1 MYGLLPRPGPP
12 ALPLQ
17 PSVSDQVRVDPD
29 LDVDLMQP
37 DLLLSPCRVR
47 ADVQDLLHLTVP
59 DEQDVSGD
67 EESDALRAGGAGQGA
82 YREYPKK
89 ERRNGI
95 SFCYRKPRRGMQN
108 LEGSRTGSELT
119 LISPEL
125 AEPIDLPQN
134 RRRAHARCRIPLDL
148 PETEIIRQ
156 GRKERRV
163 RVTRIDPECQDGPG
177 YTLRGRVDE
186 MELGF
191 RSVPP
196 DGMISGRVDVPSG
209 QVDGLVRPIIIE
221 CETRE
226 GGVDPL
232 FVGEG
237 HGRSVTPVEER
248 PICRSIIPLPKPWD
262 MVQRKPL
269 REQ

>member
-47 ADVQDLLHLTVP
+47 ADVQDILHLTVP

-82 YREYPKK
+82 
-89 ERRNGI
+89 
-95 SFCYRKPRRGMQN
+95 
-108 LEGSRTGSELT
+108 

-125 AEPIDLPQN
+125 AEPIDLAQN

-163 RVTRIDPECQDGPG
+163 RVTRIDPESQHRPRNS
-177 YTLRGRVDE
+177 LRGGMYE
-186 MELGF
+186 MEFGF
-191 RSVPP
+191 RSVSS
-196 DGMISGRVDVPSG
+196 DGMISGGMDVPAG

-221 CETRE
+221 CEAGE
-226 GGVDPL
+226 GGIHPL

-237 HGRSVTPVEER
+237 HGRSITPIKKR
-248 PICRSIIPLPKPWD
+248 PIGRGIIPLPEPWN
-262 MVQRKPL
+262 MVQ
-269 REQ
+269 